1 MDLDLFFRPHLKG
14 SDGRA
19 VASRFDANGEAP
31 LGDPLDMETAFR
43 VVMSSTGILEELE
56 KAEIGPVRIRLERQ
70 HRDPEAG

>member
-1 MDLDLFFRPHLKG
+1 
-14 SDGRA
+14 
-19 VASRFDANGEAP
+19 
-31 LGDPLDMETAFR
+31 METAFR